1 MKIKHIAF
9 GLLMLPLSAYSAS
22 FDCEKASTLIENA
35 ICNDTEL
42 STLDDSLLFTYKQ
55 ALAKAGNSENIKQD
69 QKNWLKNTRN
79 KCKNVDCLKKVYQE
93 RIELLNDVSNFS
105 SSISQQ
111 SVNDLPTKIG
121 KCADSFVAE
130 KTTRF
135 EDAVPGEAGGEV
147 NIGFA
152 NGLGVYITEVP
163 YLSNDANPD
172 KHLYHSQDF
181 VKGDKVKIC
190 LISVPQ
196 ECPPGDERGKAY
208 SVTNYKNK
216 KTFSGVDSW
225 HSCGGA

>member
-1 MKIKHIAF
+1 MNIKYAIF
-9 GLLMLPLSAYSAS
+9 SLLILPLAAHSAS

-35 ICNDTEL
+35 ICSDNEL
-42 STLDDSLLFTYKQ
+42 STLDDSLLFSYKQ
-55 ALAKAGNSENIKQD
+55 ALAKAGNSENIKED

-105 SSISQQ
+105 SNISQQ
-111 SVNDLPTKIG
+111 SVDELPKKVG
-121 KCADSFVAE
+121 KCVDSFVDE

-147 NIGFA
+147 NISFA
-152 NGLGVYITEVP
+152 NGLGVYITDVP
-163 YLSNDANPD
+163 YLSPNDNPD

-181 VKGDKVKIC
+181 IKGDKVKIC
-190 LISVPQ
+190 LIAVPV
-196 ECPPGDERGKAY
+196 ECPPGDDRGKVY

-216 KTFSGVDSW
+216 KSFKGIDSW